1 MFALTT
7 RIWNKLSFRCVI
19 WQLEENCRS
28 TLRKKKP
35 RHHFFYISIYQD
47 QPIQWNIAKTEKSKK
62 PLWYSRLWTQ
72 ICALQRPCFSPPVQR
87 NIFSLYRDCRNSW
100 NSRQLQGQVRR
111 EWAPLRLRKANQ
123 SLFPMLWRESYLH
136 SQPITFIGNNS
147 ALVRPYGLHFSQS
160 SAEILSLNDDSL
172 SNTFLRPSNSFCF
185 HCSILIFWLTKFN
198 WFSEREEAIFSPIRI
213 PGTEETVV
221 LQKAFLKFRCFS
233 FFWHHQGMLFF
244 ESTTYIN
251 YSHFEYVPP
260 SLYLSL
266 NVSLTGDMQI
276 SLVDIWSPFN
286 NRISSSAD
294 LSVHYC

>member
-47 QPIQWNIAKTEKSKK
+47 QPIQWNIAKTEKTKK

-72 ICALQRPCFSPPVQR
+72 MCALQRPCFSPPVQR

-172 SNTFLRPSNSFCF
+172 SKTFLRPSNSFCF

-213 PGTEETVV
+213 PGPEETAF
-221 LQKAFLKFRCFS
+221 LQKAFLKFRC
-233 FFWHHQGMLFF
+233 
-244 ESTTYIN
+244 
-251 YSHFEYVPP
+251 
-260 SLYLSL
+260 
-266 NVSLTGDMQI
+266 
-276 SLVDIWSPFN
+276 
-286 NRISSSAD
+286 
-294 LSVHYC
+294 